1 MHTTYRAP
9 LDSAS
14 INAGRAGQPQQYSSS
29 AYTARPYSNQPANR
43 SASSVP
49 RSSSASNLAPL
60 SSASASSAASEGT
73 SPTSHMPAIRM
84 PRASSPPRSSRNSP
98 SGAVRRL
105 SPGSSSRLAARCP
118 PAYVWLALTL
128 LLCVATG
135 YKLAQLLLS
144 PSAPL
149 PSAAPDTFLLNF
161 PLHASQRALRA
172 TSFISS
178 TAGGQA
184 ASAERI
190 AEALNFNKA
199 IRAEAAPKDDGGV
212 DTPATPQLLLLTS
225 AASTHPPHSTLPLV
239 APRPAQFLPYQ
250 METSLVPPPFP
261 LSPPTSHHNE
271 ERLEVGETV
280 SASLHLPATLPVVTS
295 PLSHKRLTVHVNEE
309 GQLGYSLTVGE
320 VAALLPAYGETAV
333 NYKPCRFQRGAG
345 GSTTVNWRVSRGS
358 SYWRPVPGAERRYYY
373 AEYNKV
379 EVWCEGEHCKHCPLR
394 AELRVYEEG
403 LAFRTF
409 AQPSAEDA
417 AALAADSNVDAEE
430 RQYAVVESLLHAVL
444 PSDLAL
450 QCWATNQEEPYIKQE
465 CGALLEHTMTPITV
479 QMFDRPNTAASAQ
492 PSARLEQR
500 FLTILQ
506 ADGPAFMR
514 SMGRA
519 MSNFPNVLEL
529 SSKGQA
535 HVSPQEGMLGTVHLE
550 GVGVVTP
557 TAWHVFLFGNSAG
570 ELLERNY
577 LVPLLCPPPSPHLP
591 NMADTR
597 WVGYGKSLRGRGFD
611 NPNAQQLTQQLMQW
625 AATANYQVVHFDA
638 GWYGIETNK
647 TETAT
652 RVYPDFQKNLD
663 MAVVGQHAKEAGVR
677 FTVYVNDLAL
687 RETEALVR
695 IYSAWGLHGV
705 KFGFVST
712 NSPRAMRILHERIVA
727 HASANL
733 FVNVHDLYR
742 PKGISRTWPHL
753 VTQEGIRGEERKP
766 SADHHTILPWVRLV
780 QGSADYTPRYLKGS
794 GLLCTRAHQLALPIV
809 LFSPIQ
815 SLFWAEPAQAIM
827 DGVRWYYPELVVWT
841 VAPTT
846 WDDTRVLASEI
857 GGYASVARRVGQ
869 EWFVGSIT
877 NTEATTLHLNLSTL
891 FQPLPGH
898 PRSLLPPPAKGY
910 LVHIYADAYSAAVP
924 TVTGGRNGIK
934 VLPRMTFILPPA
946 LSSELEAVEPE
957 AGMPAESAE
966 TAAWAGRRAEERR
979 TMWTNTDE
987 QMRADKKHFLQKE
1000 TDWEVMRTGLVAVD
1014 MAPSGGHVM
1023 VIQPWL

>member
-1 MHTTYRAP
+1 MLAALHGSDSMHNPNRTP
-9 LDSAS
+9 LDSE
-14 INAGRAGQPQQYSSS
+14 AGQRQHYPSN
-29 AYTARPYSNQPANR
+29 AYTARPYTTQPASR

-49 RSSSASNLAPL
+49 RSSSASNLLPL
-60 SSASASSAASEGT
+60 SSASSTDGH
-73 SPTSHMPAIRM
+73 SPPVNMPAIRM
-84 PRASSPPRSSRNSP
+84 PSNPSPPRANSGSRQSP
-98 SGAVRRL
+98 SGHTRRL
-105 SPGSSSRLAARCP
+105 SPASSSRCP
-118 PAYVWLALTL
+118 SAYVWLALVM

-144 PSAPL
+144 PSTPL

-161 PLHASQRALRA
+161 PLHTSQRGLRA
-172 TSFISS
+172 ASLVSS
-178 TAGGQA
+178 GGGTVT
-184 ASAERI
+184 AERL

-199 IRAEAAPKDDGGV
+199 IRTEAAAKDDGSTNV
-212 DTPATPQLLLLTS
+212 NTTPQLLLLTS
-225 AASTHPPHSTLPLV
+225 ASSTHPQPSTLPLMS
-239 APRPAQFLPYQ
+239 ARQTPFLPYR
-250 METSLVPPPFP
+250 MEASAVPAPFT
-261 LSPPTSHHNE
+261 LSPPASHHNE
-271 ERLEVGETV
+271 ERLELGEAV
-280 SASLHLPATLPVVTS
+280 YASLHLPATLPAVSS
-295 PLSHKRLTVHVNEE
+295 PLSHKRLTVHINED
-309 GQLGYSLTVGE
+309 GQLGYSLTAGDVP
-320 VAALLPAYGETAV
+320 VLLPAYSETAV

-345 GSTTVNWRVSRGS
+345 GSTTVHWRVSRGS

-373 AEYNKV
+373 SEYNRI
-379 EVWCEGEHCKHCPLR
+379 EVWCEGDSCKHCPLR
-394 AELRVYEEG
+394 AEMRVYEEG
-403 LAFRTF
+403 FGFRTF

-417 AALAADSNVDAEE
+417 ASLEKDANVDLEE
-430 RQYAVVESLLHAVL
+430 RVYAVVESLLQAVL
-444 PSDLAL
+444 PSDFAL
-450 QCWATNQEEPYIKQE
+450 QCWANNQEDPYVKHE
-465 CGALLEHTMTPITV
+465 CGALLEPTMTPITV
-479 QMFDRPNTAASAQ
+479 QMFDNPKLPTS
-492 PSARLEQR
+492 PSYRLEQR
-500 FLTILQ
+500 FLSILQ

-535 HVSPQEGMLGTVHLE
+535 HVAPQEGMLGTVYLD

-570 ELLERNY
+570 ELLEHNY
-577 LVPLLCPPPSPHLP
+577 LIPLLCPPPSAQLP
-591 NMADTR
+591 NMVDTR
-597 WVGYGKSLRGRGFD
+597 WIGYGKSIRGRGFD

-625 AATANYQVVHFDA
+625 AVSANYQIVHFDA

-652 RVYPDFQKNLD
+652 RVYPEYQRNLD
-663 MAVVGQHAKEAGVR
+663 MAVVGQHAKETGAR

-687 RETEALVR
+687 RETDELVA
-695 IYSAWGLHGV
+695 IYSRWGLHGI
-705 KFGFVST
+705 KFGFVNT
-712 NSPRAMRILHERIVA
+712 NSPRAMRILHERIIA
-727 HASANL
+727 FASGNL

-742 PKGISRTWPHL
+742 PKGITRTWPHL

-841 VAPTT
+841 VIPTT

-857 GGYASVARRVGQ
+857 GGYASIARRVGQ
-869 EWFVGSIT
+869 EWYIGSIT
-877 NTEATTLHLNLSTL
+877 NTESTTLHLNLSTL

-910 LVHIYADAYSAAVP
+910 LVHIYADAYSATVP

-946 LSSELEAVEPE
+946 YSSELEVVEPE
-957 AGMPAESAE
+957 ADMPAEAAE
-966 TAAWAGRRAEERR
+966 TAQWATKRAEERR
-979 TMWTNTDE
+979 SIWRAFDE

-1000 TDWEVMRTGLVAVD
+1000 TDWEVMRTGLVSVD

-1023 VIQPWL
+1023 VVQPWL